1 MPAPEQKDPI
11 ASSSPAGGET
21 SAGTSGLSRN
31 EKIALTILGVIG
43 ILALYFH

>member
-31 EKIALTILGVIG
+31 EKIALYLLGVAA
-43 ILALYFH
+43 LLLYFFK